1 MTFHDQGQRI
11 KSRRKLLSLTQEDLA
26 AQTGISQKQISR
38 YETGE
43 NDLTGANAVSL
54 AAALH
59 TTTDWL
65 VGRVEYNANL
75 SDSENELLILFRSKT
90 PDQQTRIL
98 EILRLL

>member
-1 MTFHDQGQRI
+1 MIFSDQGQRI
-11 KSRRKLLSLTQEDLA
+11 KTRRKLLNLTQEEVA
-26 AQTGISQKQISR
+26 ALTGISQKQISR

-54 AAALH
+54 AAVLH

-65 VGRVEYNANL
+65 VGRVEYNADL

-90 PDQQTRIL
+90 PDQQMRLL